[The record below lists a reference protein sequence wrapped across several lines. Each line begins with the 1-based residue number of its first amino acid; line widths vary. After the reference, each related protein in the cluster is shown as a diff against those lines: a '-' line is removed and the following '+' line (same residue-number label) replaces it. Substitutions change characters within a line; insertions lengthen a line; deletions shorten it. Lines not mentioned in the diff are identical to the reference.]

1 MIEVRSVSKYYGSFK
16 ALDSIDFSIGK
27 GEVVGFLGPNGAGK
41 TTTLKILTGNAFPHS
56 GTVSIG
62 GFDVLE
68 REREVK
74 ERIGYLPE
82 SAPLYQDMLVCEYLS
97 FMGEARGLGPSKR
110 KKAIRRVAKECGIEN
125 MLSRPVSHLSKGY
138 RQRVGLAQALL
149 HEPDV
154 LILDEPYTGLD
165 PIQIIEIRNLIKRY
179 GETHTVILSSHILQ
193 EVEATCSR
201 ILIIN
206 EGRIVADGSAEEL
219 LHHNAVHVKIAGDD
233 PLILR
238 HVSELDGAQILEKRT
253 WSSETEHGLELSIKP
268 KGIQR
273 DALAGALYTLAKEQ
287 GWTLY
292 GLGHG
297 KVTFEELFVAFT
309 AQQEKEAQDGK

>member
-1 MIEVRSVSKYYGSFK
+1 MIEVRSVSKFYGSFK

-41 TTTLKILTGNAFPHS
+41 TTTLKILTGNSFPHS
-56 GTVSIG
+56 GSVAIG
-62 GFDVLE
+62 GLDVLE
-68 REREVK
+68 KEREVK

-82 SAPLYQDMLVCEYLS
+82 SAPIYRDMLVHEYLS
-97 FMGEARGLGPSKR
+97 FMGEARGLGPSRR
-110 KKAIRRVAKECGIEN
+110 KKAIARVAKECGIEK
-125 MLSRPVSHLSKGY
+125 MLRRPVSHLSKGY

-179 GETHTVILSSHILQ
+179 GEEHTVILSSHILQ

-206 EGRIVADGSAEEL
+206 EGRIVADGSVEEL
-219 LHHNAVHVKIAGDD
+219 LHHNAVHVKVAGDD
-233 PLILR
+233 PVIRDKVKAL
-238 HVSELDGAQILEKRT
+238 EGARILEEKP
-253 WSSETEHGLELSIKP
+253 WSADDEHGLELRIKP
-268 KGIQR
+268 ESISREQLTR
-273 DALAGALYTLAKEQ
+273 DLYNMAKEE

-309 AQQEKEAQDGK
+309 AKMEKEAENG